1 MRLCFWFMEYP
12 VINALSESCCVKKW
26 VDDDCE
32 IAVFLTDSFL
42 KSLRLLTKA
51 KTLLYLLIYIVEN

>member
-1 MRLCFWFMEYP
+1 M
-12 VINALSESCCVKKW
+12 
-26 VDDDCE
+26 DDDCE

-51 KTLLYLLIYIVEN
+51 KTLLYLLIYIVEIEVLRYENNCSGYL